1 MPAKK
6 VIDPEEVRKCAALGA
21 TIPEIAQFVGCG
33 HATIERRFMKEV
45 HAGRSEGTLR
55 AKGRIYQ
62 KGVVNG
68 EYKSLELYLANTA
81 DWTVRPPVSVVTN
94 VTQNAGLFHT
104 PPELKDHLVTLRNA
118 IEEEAK
124 KGQNGD
130 SAPAP
135 ER

>member
-1 MPAKK
+1 MPARKL
-6 VIDPEEVRKCAALGA
+6 IDPEEVKKCAALGA

-45 HAGRSEGTLR
+45 QSGRSEGTLR

-81 DWTVRPPVSVVTN
+81 GWTGRPPVSVTTN
-94 VTQNAGLFHT
+94 VIQSGGPIHT
-104 PPELKDHLVTLRNA
+104 PAEVKAHLLQCHRWVQ
-118 IEEEAK
+118 EEA
-124 KGQNGD
+124 
-130 SAPAP
+130 ARTPLPPA
-135 ER
+135 